1 MVKTK
6 FFPSFA
12 SIYTG
17 KGFDR
22 GGGGCSLGVFLKQ
35 GFRVF
40 FYTLRRQIKNSS
52 KMFWYSCRHVSGIF
66 LSCLDALPTS
76 FLFTNI
82 YFLLLT
88 KNNNNNE

>member
-17 KGFDR
+17 KGFDP

-40 FYTLRRQIKNSS
+40 FYTLRRQIKTLPKCFSIVVDTCQAFFCLVW
-52 KMFWYSCRHVSGIF
+52 MPCQPHSC
-66 LSCLDALPTS
+66 
-76 FLFTNI
+76 FTNI
-82 YFLLLT
+82 YFLPLT